1 MFPATGAINLPP
13 TDQAI
18 YRVLDANCNRLRE
31 ALRVIEEYFRFI
43 ENNEP
48 ASIELKGI
56 RHKLIGVEARLG
68 PDNLLTNRNS
78 TGDCFADTNR
88 PEEMERSGG
97 TAALLAANIKRAQ
110 EAARVI
116 EEYTKLTPTADV
128 SETAKNIRFSLYR
141 FEQQFT
147 RIP

>member
-1 MFPATGAINLPP
+1 M
-13 TDQAI
+13 
-18 YRVLDANCNRLRE
+18 RE

-43 ENNEP
+43 GNNEP

-68 PDNLLTNRNS
+68 PDKLLMNRDS

-88 PEEMERSGG
+88 PEEMERAGG
-97 TAALLAANIKRAQ
+97 MAALLAANIKRAQ

-116 EEYTKLTPTADV
+116 EEYAKLTDTADV
-128 SETAKNIRFSLYR
+128 AETAKNVRFSLYR
-141 FEQQFT
+141 FEQQYI
-147 RIP
+147 RGKQA